1 MLAIKKYE
9 EDKDNVQ
16 ARQTAEMLVAP
27 TASAGALEVQV
38 VGRAGRR
45 GEWVL
50 LGGEN
55 DVGRA
60 GGGME
65 EIA

>member
-1 MLAIKKYE
+1 MVAISNEYE
-9 EDKDNVQ
+9 AV
-16 ARQTAEMLVAP
+16 AGVLVAP

-50 LGGEN
+50 VDGEN
-55 DVGRA
+55 DVERA
-60 GGGME
+60 GGGLAA
-65 EIA
+65 IA